1 LSNHRANPPR
11 RDATRDALSRIA
23 CLPAQARALMTW
35 ARMVTQSPA
44 MPAETASPPGATP
57 WAVRAWL
64 YVLAA
69 LVVAMILVGGATRLT
84 DSGLSITEWQP
95 IAGFIPPLTEA
106 QWLDAFEKYKQ
117 IPEYELVNR
126 GMSLAA
132 FKVIYWWEWGH
143 RFLGR
148 IIGIVFVV
156 PFVVF
161 WARRQIPAWL
171 MPRLVLILVLGG
183 LQGALGWY
191 MVMSGLSERVDVSQ
205 YRLAAHLGAA
215 FVILGVI
222 LWTAYAASGLRPAA
236 ASSTGKRSAIV
247 LVALLFLQILAGA
260 LVAGLDAG
268 MSHNS
273 WPLMDGSLVPG
284 DMFVM
289 TPWYLNLFEN
299 ARAVQFDHRVL
310 GYLVWL
316 AAVAHAVRL
325 TRAGAAARNGAILLG
340 ILLTLQAISGI
351 WALVAVVPLSLGL
364 LHQFGAAIVFAAA
377 LAHLAALSPAARPA
391 PSLAAT

>member
-1 LSNHRANPPR
+1 
-11 RDATRDALSRIA
+11 
-23 CLPAQARALMTW
+23 
-35 ARMVTQSPA
+35 MVTQSPA
-44 MPAETASPPGATP
+44 MPAATASPPGATP

-64 YVLAA
+64 YALAA

-95 IAGFIPPLTEA
+95 ITGFIPPLTEA
-106 QWLDAFEKYKQ
+106 QWSDAFEKYQQ

-148 IIGIVFVV
+148 FIGIVFVV
-156 PFVVF
+156 PFAVF

-171 MPRLVLILVLGG
+171 MPRLALILALGA
-183 LQGALGWY
+183 LQGALGWF
-191 MVMSGLSERVDVSQ
+191 MVMSGLTERVDVSQ

-215 FVILGVI
+215 FIILGFI
-222 LWTAYAASGLRPAA
+222 LWTAYAASGLRPPS
-236 ASSTGKRSAIV
+236 ASSTGKRSAAI
-247 LVALLFLQILAGA
+247 LVGLLFVQILAGA

-299 ARAVQFDHRVL
+299 ARTVQFDHRVL

-316 AAVAHAVRL
+316 AAIIHAVRL
-325 TRAGAAARNGAILLG
+325 SWAGAAARNGAILLA
-340 ILLTLQAISGI
+340 ILVTAQAATGI

-377 LAHLAALSPAARPA
+377 LAHLAALSPAARAA
-391 PSLAAT
+391 PSRA

>member
-1 LSNHRANPPR
+1 
-11 RDATRDALSRIA
+11 
-23 CLPAQARALMTW
+23 
-35 ARMVTQSPA
+35 MVTQSPVV
-44 MPAETASPPGATP
+44 PAETTRTPDATP

-84 DSGLSITEWQP
+84 DSGLSITEWQL
-95 IAGFIPPLTEA
+95 ITGTIPPLTEA
-106 QWLDAFEKYKQ
+106 QWLDAFEKYKE
-117 IPEYELVNR
+117 IPEYERVNP
-126 GMSLAA
+126 GMDLAA

-148 IIGIVFVV
+148 FIGIVFIV
-156 PFVVF
+156 PFLAF
-161 WARRQIPAWL
+161 WAGKRIPGWL
-171 MPRLVLILVLGG
+171 MPRLIFILVLGA
-183 LQGALGWY
+183 LQGVLGWF
-191 MVMSGLSERVDVSQ
+191 MVMSGLTERVDVSQ

-215 FVILGVI
+215 FVILGFI

-236 ASSTGKRSAIV
+236 APSIGKRSAAI
-247 LVALLFLQILAGA
+247 LVVLLFVQIIAGA

-273 WPLMDGSLVPG
+273 WPLMDGRLVPG

-299 ARAVQFDHRVL
+299 ARTVQFDHRVL
-310 GYLVWL
+310 AYLVWL

-325 TRAGAAARNGAILLG
+325 ARARAEARGGAILLAV
-340 ILLTLQAISGI
+340 LVTAQAASGI
-351 WALVAVVPLSLGL
+351 WTLVAVVPLGLGL
-364 LHQFGAAIVFAAA
+364 LHQFGAAIVFAVA
-377 LAHLAALSPAARPA
+377 LAHLASLSPAARAAPA
-391 PSLAAT
+391 LATT